1 MGIRSSKKPSK
12 PRKLTDEECDEGIEL
27 YRQRYHD
34 ENLTASDI
42 KKLESVPGWS
52 WGTPDLLRHDGGNET
67 RKGAG
72 NVYYE

>member
-34 ENLTASDI
+34 GNLTASDI
-42 KKLESVPGWS
+42 KKLESVPS
-52 WGTPDLLRHDGGNET
+52 WFWELLISFATTAET
-67 RKGAG
+67 EERSRQCLL
-72 NVYYE
+72 